1 MKGNIQSHFDAII
14 AVLVQTISKKYPV
27 KKSISAVKC
36 SSNNSNFAFR
46 LKVLSKETKHTNFG
60 STYNQEDET
69 KISDLILISVP
80 TEIECN

>member
-1 MKGNIQSHFDAII
+1 MKGNIQSHLDVII

-27 KKSISAVKC
+27 NKSISAVKC
-36 SSNNSNFAFR
+36 SSNNSGFNVAFR

-80 TEIECN
+80 TEM